1 MTDAL
6 AQLQFLRPAWL
17 WALLAL
23 PLLAVGWWWRRHRA
37 SVWHRHVDPHLLPH
51 LLEPGT
57 TRSSLGGLLVRL
69 LAWTLAVLAL
79 AGPSWRHGEV
89 PLQPQGRALV
99 IAIDLSDAMLAA
111 DLPPSRMLQARAK
124 LATLLRERAVGE
136 VALVAFADD
145 AYTVAPLTAD
155 AANVALFLDALAP
168 EVMPAEG
175 HRPDRAVLAA
185 MRLLEQAGHSAG
197 DILLLSHA
205 ADAATVAAARR
216 AAAAGF
222 RVSTLGLGT
231 ATGATFRAPDGTLR
245 STRLDAAS
253 LQRVADAGGGRYAAL
268 SAGNEDL
275 VALQVLSGEPAPGS
289 AAASRGEARIARDEG
304 WWLLPPLMLLA
315 LLAFRRGAGV
325 AVLAACLL
333 LPLTSPQAQA
343 QAQTQMPKREQQRE
357 QALDRPAG
365 THWRRADQVGHARM
379 REALDAYRA
388 GRFAD
393 AAQTLQALPGDEA
406 AYNRGNALARDGRL
420 EEALEAYDEALRLQ
434 PEMADAIHNRAVVE
448 AALRRNPPPGDG
460 QSRQQQDADN
470 ERKGAGATGDEDTP
484 DAPPAQ
490 SQGEPGSDAAQA
502 PRATP
507 PADPPEGDAL
517 PAQTPTGSDAQAQDQ
532 ADAAQRQ
539 RMQQALAEEGDPA
552 EQGERGPGDPEQ
564 PENEAERERR
574 QAGEAWLRRVPDD
587 PGGLLRARFRLEH
600 QRRHGGGPTP

>member
-6 AQLQFLRPAWL
+6 AHLQFLRPAWL

-23 PLLAVGWWWRRHRA
+23 PLLAAGWWWRRRQA
-37 SVWHRHVDPHLLPH
+37 SVWHRHVDAHLLPH

-57 TRSSLGGLLVRL
+57 ARSSFGGLLAPL

-79 AGPSWRHGEV
+79 AGPSWRQGEV
-89 PLQPQGRALV
+89 PLQPLGRALV
-99 IAIDLSDAMLAA
+99 LAIDLSDAMLAT

-124 LATLLRERAVGE
+124 LATLLRERAGGE

-168 EVMPAEG
+168 EVMPADG

-205 ADAATVAAARR
+205 ADADTVAAARR

-231 ATGATFRAPDGTLR
+231 AAGAAFRAQDGSLR
-245 STRLDAAS
+245 TTRLDAAS

-268 SAGNEDL
+268 SADNEDL
-275 VALQVLSGEPAPGS
+275 VRLQVLSAEPAPG
-289 AAASRGEARIARDEG
+289 ATAASRGEARIPRDEG

-315 LLAFRRGAGV
+315 LLAFRRGAGI
-325 AVLAACLL
+325 AVLAVCLL
-333 LPLTSPQAQA
+333 LPLGQLQAQTQAQA
-343 QAQTQMPKREQQRE
+343 QDPDA
-357 QALDRPAG
+357 PAG
-365 THWRRADQVGHARM
+365 TPWRRADQVAHARM

-388 GRFAD
+388 GRFAE
-393 AAQTLQALPGDEA
+393 AAQAFATLPGDEA

-420 EEALEAYDEALRLQ
+420 EEALEAYDEALRAQ
-434 PEMADAIHNRAVVE
+434 PDMADAIHNRALVE
-448 AALRRNPPPGDG
+448 AELRRNPPSGDG
-460 QSRQQQDADN
+460 QSRQQQDADE
-470 ERKGAGATGDEDTP
+470 EREGAGEAGDEDTP

-490 SQGEPGSDAAQA
+490 TGDEQGSDNPQP
-502 PRATP
+502 PRSTP
-507 PADPPEGDAL
+507 PDDPPDRDAS
-517 PAQTPTGSDAQAQDQ
+517 PAQTPAGSDRQAQDE
-532 ADAAQRQ
+532 ADTAQRQ
-539 RMQQALAEEGDPA
+539 RMQQALADDGQPA
-552 EQGERGPGDPEQ
+552 EQGERMPGDPEQ
-564 PENEAERERR
+564 AESEAERERR

>member
-6 AQLQFLRPAWL
+6 AQLQFLRPDWL

-23 PLLAVGWWWRRHRA
+23 PLLAAGWWWRRRQA
-37 SVWHRHVDPHLLPH
+37 SVWHRHVDAHLLPH

-57 TRSSLGGLLVRL
+57 TRSSLGGLLLRL

-89 PLQPQGRALV
+89 PLHPQGRALV
-99 IAIDLSDAMLAA
+99 IAIDLSDAMLAS

-124 LATLLRERAVGE
+124 LATLLRERGGGE

-205 ADAATVAAARR
+205 ADAATMAAARR

-222 RVSTLGLGT
+222 RVSVLGLGT
-231 ATGATFRAPDGTLR
+231 AAGATYRAQDGSLR
-245 STRLDAAS
+245 PTRLDAAS
-253 LQRVADAGGGRYAAL
+253 LQRVATAGGGRYAAL

-289 AAASRGEARIARDEG
+289 AAGSRSEARIARDEG

-315 LLAFRRGAGV
+315 LLAFRRGAGI

-333 LPLTSPQAQA
+333 LPLPQV
-343 QAQTQMPKREQQRE
+343 QAQTQLPD
-357 QALDRPAG
+357 APAG
-365 THWRRADQVGHARM
+365 TPWRRADQVGHARM

-388 GRFAD
+388 GRFAE
-393 AAQTLQALPGDEA
+393 AAQTFQALPGDEA

-420 EEALEAYDEALRLQ
+420 EAALEAYDEALRVQ

-470 ERKGAGATGDEDTP
+470 ERKGAGAAGDEDTP

-490 SQGEPGSDAAQA
+490 SQGEPGSDAPQ
-502 PRATP
+502 TP
-507 PADPPEGDAL
+507 PSTPPDDPPERDAS

-539 RMQQALAEEGDPA
+539 RMEQALAEDGQPA
-552 EQGERGPGDPEQ
+552 EQGERAPGDPEQ
-564 PENEAERERR
+564 AESEAERERR

-600 QRRHGGGPTP
+600 QRRHGGGPIP

>member
-17 WALLAL
+17 WALLVL
-23 PLLAVGWWWRRHRA
+23 PLVAAGWWWRRRQA
-37 SVWHRHVDPHLLPH
+37 SVWHRHVDAHLLPH

-57 TRSSLGGLLVRL
+57 TRSHLGGLLLRL

-79 AGPSWRHGEV
+79 AGPSWRQGEV

-124 LATLLRERAVGE
+124 LATLLRERGGGE

-185 MRLLEQAGHSAG
+185 MRLLEQAGHSTG

-205 ADAATVAAARR
+205 ADAATATAARR

-231 ATGATFRAPDGTLR
+231 AAGASFRARDGSLR
-245 STRLDAAS
+245 STRMDAGS
-253 LQRVADAGGGRYAAL
+253 LQRVADAGGGRHATL
-268 SAGNEDL
+268 STGNDDL
-275 VALQVLSGEPAPGS
+275 VALRVLSTEPASGS
-289 AAASRGEARIARDEG
+289 TVSSRGDTRIARDEG

-315 LLAFRRGAGV
+315 LLAFRRGAGI
-325 AVLAACLL
+325 AVLAVCLL
-333 LPLTSPQAQA
+333 LPPPPLRAQPQVSEPVQVAG
-343 QAQTQMPKREQQRE
+343 T
-357 QALDRPAG
+357 PAG
-365 THWRRADQVGHARM
+365 TPWRRADQVGHARM
-379 REALDAYRA
+379 RAALDAYRA
-388 GRFAD
+388 GRFAE
-393 AAQTLQALPGDEA
+393 AAQALQSLPGDEA

-420 EEALEAYDEALRLQ
+420 EEALEAYDQALRGH
-434 PEMADAIHNRAVVE
+434 PDMADAIHNRALVE
-448 AALRRNPPPGDG
+448 AALRRNPPSGDG
-460 QSRQQQDADN
+460 QSRQQQDADE
-470 ERKGAGATGDEDTP
+470 EREGAGAAGDEGTSS
-484 DAPPAQ
+484 APPAQ
-490 SQGEPGSDAAQA
+490 PKDAPGNGTTQA
-502 PRATP
+502 PPATP
-507 PADPPEGDAL
+507 PDDL
-517 PAQTPTGSDAQAQDQ
+517 PQPAASPGQSPAGSDTQAQHE

-539 RMQQALAEEGDPA
+539 RMQQALAEGGQPA
-552 EQGERGPGDPEQ
+552 AQGERAPGDPEQ
-564 PENEAERERR
+564 AESEAERERR